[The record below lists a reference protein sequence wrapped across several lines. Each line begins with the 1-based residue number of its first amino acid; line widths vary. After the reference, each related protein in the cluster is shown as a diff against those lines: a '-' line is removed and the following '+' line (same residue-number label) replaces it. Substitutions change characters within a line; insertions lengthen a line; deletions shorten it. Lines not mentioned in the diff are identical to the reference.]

1 MKLSKQQLQ
10 DLSIKYPTVQKP
22 AKKYPM
28 VQKPKYI
35 DEFYFNQLEYQNTNI
50 SVNDVYDNNII
61 KNLFR
66 KQGD

>member
-10 DLSIKYPTVQKP
+10 DLSIKYPKKQKP
-22 AKKYPM
+22 E
-28 VQKPKYI
+28 YI
-35 DEFYFNQLEYQNTNI
+35 DEFYFEQLKYQNTNI

-66 KQGD
+66 KQDD